1 MGGDAV
7 FRLAVHLLGADLH
20 LKGDALGA
28 DDHRVQGL
36 VAVGLGGA
44 DIVLEA
50 AGHRLVQVVDHAQH
64 VVAVGQLLDDDPGG
78 ADVIQ
83 LRKAEVL
90 SVQLPVDAV
99 DALEPGLYLALDAGL
114 LQLFGNA
121 GLGQVQKV
129 REAVV
134 LLLQIVRNLLVAHRV
149 QDLQRPVL
157 QLPLDPLHTQ
167 PVGQGGVDLHGL
179 HGDVPLLLLP
189 LELDGAHIVQAVGQL
204 DHDDPDV
211 LRHGDEHLAQVL
223 HLLLFLGGI
232 TGVLHLSQL
241 GDAVHQNGHRLA
253 EFLCHLVI
261 AGVGVLDGVVKQA
274 SHDGLRV
281 QAHLLNDHRHRHRMH
296 DIGLTALAQLPLMM
310 PAGIVIGAEDVF
322 SLLFGEVRRDI
333 PHLPV
338 QFFQIFLSFTLVH
351 RISPSILPSVF

>member
-1 MGGDAV
+1 MQLAIDGHDAAVDLCAGHPVAHGGMDGIGKIDGRRPLGQVNDVAPGGEHIDLVSKQVGLDIFDEIGGVGVLLALYKLADPGKGLLLLGAPQAVFVFPVGGDAV

-28 DDHRVQGL
+28 DDHRVQRL

-64 VVAVGQLLDDDPGG
+64 VVTVGQLLDDDPGG

-83 LRKAEVL
+83 LGKAEVL

-114 LQLFGNA
+114 LQLFGDA

-241 GDAVHQNGHRLA
+241 GDAVH
-253 EFLCHLVI
+253 
-261 AGVGVLDGVVKQA
+261 
-274 SHDGLRV
+274 
-281 QAHLLNDHRHRHRMH
+281 
-296 DIGLTALAQLPLMM
+296 
-310 PAGIVIGAEDVF
+310 
-322 SLLFGEVRRDI
+322 
-333 PHLPV
+333 
-338 QFFQIFLSFTLVH
+338 
-351 RISPSILPSVF
+351 